1 MLGGDDAVHVRKVD
15 AHHSFDEIQQYFP
28 LAQSHNAIKSQ
39 PPRRN
44 ATDSRMAMR
53 ERLRGAT
60 LSRTFI
66 KYAA

>member
-1 MLGGDDAVHVRKVD
+1 MLGGDDGVYVVRVD
-15 AHHSFDEIQQYFP
+15 THHPLDEIKQHFS

-44 ATDSRMAMR
+44 ATDPGMAMR

-66 KYAA
+66 KYLA